1 MNTSFAF
8 GVAIGLMVVAA
19 ACAVV
24 VKMVKLRNGKP
35 TKYDERQQAARGK
48 AFTLAYTTLMI
59 YLAVWM
65 ILNGLEIPF
74 FAMYTSVLVGVLIS
88 VAVFAGYSIFTDA
101 YFRASDKPTS
111 WIVLIG
117 AIALMN
123 LGIGTWH
130 AIKETTMQARWLE
143 NSNLMVGVMLL
154 IVMACALIKRAM
166 DRRIED

>member
-24 VKMVKLRNGKP
+24 VKMVKLRNGKS

-48 AFTLAYTTLMI
+48 AFTLAYTTLLI
-59 YLAVWM
+59 YLAMWM

-74 FAMYTSVLVGVLIS
+74 FAMYTSVLVGILIS

-101 YFRASDKPTS
+101 YFRVSDKPTS
-111 WIVLIG
+111 WIALIG
-117 AIALMN
+117 AISLMN
-123 LGIGTWH
+123 LGIGAWH
-130 AIKETTMQARWLE
+130 AIKETTAQARWLE
-143 NSNLMVGVMLL
+143 NANLMVGFMGL
-154 IVMACALIKRAM
+154 IVLVCALIKRAM